1 MHFDNVS
8 IVDVSAVDAPHR
20 VTSAELEA
28 RLLPTL
34 ERLGLGPGLLEGLSG
49 IVARR
54 MWDRDTPPSHA
65 ATLAARQVIER
76 SGVDS
81 AEIGAIINTS
91 VCRDF
96 IEPSVA
102 CIVHGNLALPSTCIN
117 FDVGNACL
125 GFMSGMELVGNMIER
140 GQIDYGLVVDGE
152 NSRFVVDSTVDRLC
166 APDVDEKMFRENFAT
181 LTLGSGGAAM
191 LLARSD
197 LAPDGHP
204 FLGSVSL
211 AATEHHGLCK
221 GQVDGMVTDTRQL
234 LVAGIQL
241 AARTYQVARET
252 MGWSMDTLSELV
264 LHQVSK
270 AHTEK
275 LSQALELDMDKIHR
289 LYPEFGNV
297 GPAAVP
303 MVLAKAAEA
312 GRIDRGDRVAL
323 MGIGSGLNC
332 AMAEIVW

>member
-1 MHFDNVS
+1 MQFENVS
-8 IVDVSAVDAPHR
+8 IVDVAAIDAPHR

-28 RLLPTL
+28 QLAPTM
-34 ERLGLGPGLLEGLSG
+34 ERLGLAPNLLEGLSG
-49 IVARR
+49 ITARR
-54 MWDRDTPPSHA
+54 MWGEETPPSHA
-65 ATLAARQVIER
+65 ATLAAQAILERTQV
-76 SGVDS
+76 DPDK
-81 AEIGAIINTS
+81 IGALLNTS
-91 VCRDF
+91 VCRDY

-102 CIVHGNLALPSTCIN
+102 CIVHGQLKLPQHCVN

-125 GFMSGMELVGNMIER
+125 GFMSGMEIVGNMIER

-152 NSRFVVDSTVDRLC
+152 NSRHVVNATIARLND
-166 APDVDEKMFRENFAT
+166 PNVDETTFRANFAT

-191 LLARSD
+191 LLARRD
-197 LAPDGHP
+197 LAPEGHR
-204 FLGSVSL
+204 FKGSVSL

-221 GQVDGMVTDTRQL
+221 GQVDGMITDTRAL
-234 LVAGIQL
+234 LIAGIQL
-241 AARTYQVARET
+241 AAKTYRAASQT
-252 MGWSMDTLSELV
+252 FGWDGGNVDELV

-275 LSQALELDMDKIHR
+275 LAQALELDLEKVHR
-289 LYPEFGNV
+289 LYPEYGNV

-303 MVLAKAAEA
+303 MVLAKADEA
-312 GRIDRGDRVAL
+312 GRLNPGDRVAM

>member
-1 MHFDNVS
+1 
-8 IVDVSAVDAPHR
+8 
-20 VTSAELEA
+20 
-28 RLLPTL
+28 
-34 ERLGLGPGLLEGLSG
+34 
-49 IVARR
+49 
-54 MWDRDTPPSHA
+54 
-65 ATLAARQVIER
+65 
-76 SGVDS
+76 
-81 AEIGAIINTS
+81 
-91 VCRDF
+91 
-96 IEPSVA
+96 
-102 CIVHGNLALPSTCIN
+102 
-117 FDVGNACL
+117 
-125 GFMSGMELVGNMIER
+125 
-140 GQIDYGLVVDGE
+140 
-152 NSRFVVDSTVDRLC
+152 
-166 APDVDEKMFRENFAT
+166 
-181 LTLGSGGAAM
+181 M

-211 AATEHHGLCK
+211 AATEHHGLRK